1 MELARGSEQTYL
13 PRVLAEEDELALRVR
28 GLFVALIGGFV
39 HGLGIAEA
47 VHEEDYIRLF
57 YLLFLKD
64 GLLHIVDDCPSLTAV
79 GLLEAVQLVDD
90 DLGHGIPAVQD
101 ILIAIDV
108 RHGILMLLDQGLYLQ
123 ADQLVQAHLQDGV
136 GLALRKGQLL
146 RHDLGLFG
154 LELDAGGLALHKAGL
169 SHIPVLG
176 APENL
181 NDQVYDIAGLDE
193 TLLYLLALH
202 LLSQKIGVLSGGDLK
217 LEVHVCLQHRLQ
229 PHGLRPAAADCQ
241 HVHTEGILQSGLLVQ
256 KVHEIFRIR
265 ILAKLYDDTDP
276 FLGGLIGNIHNIL
289 GLLCF
294 SQPGHIGKE
303 FPDIG
308 ANHRIRDFGND
319 KVGLSAFGLFYFH
332 LTPDF
337 YFTHSGFIYGKKII
351 FINHNSPGREI
362 GAFHILHKF
371 FCRNFRVFHISFGR
385 INNLC
390 QIMGRN
396 AAIPTAMPSEPFTR
410 RLGTFTGSTAGSF
423 SVSSKLGIKSTTSLS
438 KSERKASWV
447 TFSSLASV

>member
-154 LELDAGGLALHKAGL
+154 LELDAGGLALHQTGFR
-169 SHIPVLG
+169 HVPVLG
-176 APENL
+176 AP
-181 NDQVYDIAGLDE
+181 
-193 TLLYLLALH
+193 
-202 LLSQKIGVLSGGDLK
+202 
-217 LEVHVCLQHRLQ
+217 
-229 PHGLRPAAADCQ
+229 
-241 HVHTEGILQSGLLVQ
+241 
-256 KVHEIFRIR
+256 
-265 ILAKLYDDTDP
+265 
-276 FLGGLIGNIHNIL
+276 
-289 GLLCF
+289 
-294 SQPGHIGKE
+294 
-303 FPDIG
+303 
-308 ANHRIRDFGND
+308 
-319 KVGLSAFGLFYFH
+319 
-332 LTPDF
+332 
-337 YFTHSGFIYGKKII
+337 
-351 FINHNSPGREI
+351 
-362 GAFHILHKF
+362 
-371 FCRNFRVFHISFGR
+371 
-385 INNLC
+385 
-390 QIMGRN
+390 
-396 AAIPTAMPSEPFTR
+396 
-410 RLGTFTGSTAGSF
+410 
-423 SVSSKLGIKSTTSLS
+423 
-438 KSERKASWV
+438 
-447 TFSSLASV
+447 